1 MKAIIGKRGILL
13 LAVLGGLVLAMGAGK
28 ADAASWKMKDASVY
42 TSKKK
47 TMKIKKITKWEKKQL
62 KWSSSDKKIATVT
75 SSGVITAKKKGTV
88 TITVK
93 VGRKSAKVKIKV
105 K

>member
-1 MKAIIGKRGILL
+1 MMCGILS
-13 LAVLGGLVLAMGAGK
+13 AVMVAGLVSGQAVTNTTYAAKK
-28 ADAASWKMKDASVY
+28 AKVTKKNVKLVVG
-42 TSKKK
+42 SKKTISIKNKNKKCKYTFK
-47 TMKIKKITKWEKKQL
+47 T
-62 KWSSSDKKIATVT
+62 SNKKIATVT